1 MPRNNRY
8 HHLTAEQNSVV
19 NSAPVRKEFARLL
32 KVERLRRGY
41 SQFRLARE
49 AAKFTADK
57 RFARD
62 LIGSYE
68 RTITLPGDV
77 HICAI
82 AKALGK
88 EPTDL
93 LWPLLTTINGYSKDS
108 NIAATTLELTDLGD
122 GRASI
127 RIAAQVPWE
136 VARKLADLIMPGSVV
151 QDPGRLERTADPSR
165 SAMLVGT
172 ICRR

>member
-1 MPRNNRY
+1 VPHTRY
-8 HHLTAEQNSVV
+8 HHLTHEQNAVV

-49 AAKFTADK
+49 AAKFTAHK
-57 RFARD
+57 RFGRG

-68 RTITLPGDV
+68 RSITLPGDV
-77 HICAI
+77 HLCAI

-88 EPTDL
+88 EPKDL
-93 LWPLLTTINGYSKDS
+93 LWPLLTTINGHSKD
-108 NIAATTLELTDLGD
+108 AATTLELTDLGD

-136 VARKLADLIMPGSVV
+136 VARKVADLIMPLKAAHAPALRAKS
-151 QDPGRLERTADPSR
+151 
-165 SAMLVGT
+165 
-172 ICRR
+172 

>member
-1 MPRNNRY
+1 MPRNTRY
-8 HHLTAEQNSVV
+8 HHLSHEQNAVV

-41 SQFRLARE
+41 TQLRLARE

-57 RFARD
+57 RFAHHM
-62 LIGSYE
+62 IGVYE

-77 HICAI
+77 HLCAI

-88 EPTDL
+88 EPKDL

-108 NIAATTLELTDLGD
+108 NMTATTLELTDLGD

-136 VARKLADLIMPGSVV
+136 VAREIADLIMP
-151 QDPGRLERTADPSR
+151 LKHA
-165 SAMLVGT
+165 
-172 ICRR
+172 